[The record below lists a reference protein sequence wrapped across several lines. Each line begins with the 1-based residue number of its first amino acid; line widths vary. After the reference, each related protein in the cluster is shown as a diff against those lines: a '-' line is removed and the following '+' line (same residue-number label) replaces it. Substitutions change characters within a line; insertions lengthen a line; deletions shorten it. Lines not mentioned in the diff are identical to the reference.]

1 MTVCADVL
9 ERRCDFTD
17 AKLSYLGIYL
27 LRVRANTA
35 QHFSNWTNITFCPD
49 KEADL
54 GPPSS
59 VKLTSVKGDLE
70 IVIADPLSSTNKSMK
85 TL

>member
-1 MTVCADVL
+1 MTTA
-9 ERRCDFTD
+9 
-17 AKLSYLGIYL
+17 LS
-27 LRVRANTA
+27 
-35 QHFSNWTNITFCPD
+35 FSSV
-49 KEADL
+49 ADL

-85 TL
+85 TLAPDMYYLIQYWKQLEDYKVSVCE